1 MKNNTLRKLN
11 NKEMQMIAGGNLE
24 APLPA
29 SHNVFSNIKRLNY
42 LYSQHDELLSDRAA
56 ELHTKFAI
64 SA

>member
-1 MKNNTLRKLN
+1 MKSNTLRKLN
-11 NKEMQMIAGGNLE
+11 NKEMQMVAGGNLD

-29 SHNVFSNIKRLNY
+29 SHNMVSNIKRFNY

-56 ELHTKFAI
+56 ELPTKFAI